1 MSLFAAVATSKR
13 IIRIR
18 ISNIILKLKPD
29 FYNFVSLITIK
40 RSKK

>member
-1 MSLFAAVATSKR
+1 MSRCAAVVTSKR

-18 ISNIILKLKPD
+18 ASNIILKLKPD
-29 FYNFVSLITIK
+29 FYNFVPLITIK